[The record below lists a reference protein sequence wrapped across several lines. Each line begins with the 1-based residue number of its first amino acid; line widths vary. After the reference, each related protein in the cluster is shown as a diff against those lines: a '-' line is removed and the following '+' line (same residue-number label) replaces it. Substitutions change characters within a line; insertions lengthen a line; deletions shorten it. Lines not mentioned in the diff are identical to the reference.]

1 MNDIVRMIIKN
12 PTLKRNILSAL
23 ADEEIVSILDS
34 SVLESKSVN
43 RIIKETD
50 IPHTSAYRKVRWL
63 LDNGLLVSERFI
75 ISPDG
80 KKSSLFKSMFK
91 SITVRYRPKDVII
104 EVENNV
110 DVIEKTARRLFSL
123 E

>member
-1 MNDIVRMIIKN
+1 MIIKN
-12 PTLKRNILSAL
+12 PILKRNILSAL
-23 ADEEIVSILDS
+23 ADKEIMSILDS
-34 SVLESKSVN
+34 AILESKSVN
-43 RIIKETD
+43 QIIKETD

-63 LDNGLLVSERFI
+63 LDNGLLISEKFI
-75 ISPDG
+75 ITPDG
-80 KKSSLFKSMFK
+80 KKSSLFRSVFK
-91 SITVRYRPKDVII
+91 SITVRYKPKDIVI